1 MEVFDIANPRF
12 NEQISPAPW
21 HFVKSR
27 LHCRRQ
33 SSGRTSITT
42 QKRAQQT
49 TNFWDCICCLT
60 FKSHLWLNFPLT
72 TSCRLDCSIQSFN
85 AGLCHFMQHN
95 ICPHTT
101 HTCLKI
107 STLNLWVLWKLG
119 RCDRRDKRDKHF
131 SFLGVSKV
139 QVIKCAPIITRC
151 CKQRKKKEKGR
162 FIK

>member
-1 MEVFDIANPRF
+1 MEVF
-12 NEQISPAPW
+12 PAPW
-21 HFVKSR
+21 HFVESR
-27 LHCRRQ
+27 LHCSSQ

-49 TNFWDCICCLT
+49 TNFWNCTCCLT
-60 FKSHLWLNFPLT
+60 FKSHPWLNFPLT
-72 TSCRLDCSIQSFN
+72 TSCKLDCSIQSFI

-101 HTCLKI
+101 HICLKI
-107 STLNLWVLWKLG
+107 STLNLCALWKLG
-119 RCDRRDKRDKHF
+119 RCDRRDKRVFFGCF
-131 SFLGVSKV
+131 SFLGVSNV
-139 QVIKCAPIITRC
+139 QVIKCAPIMTTS